1 MMMSDVGSW
10 HVMNRNNW
18 GNHSFFSFSSSSF
31 FSSLLFCIHFSAVMS
46 TQLKQ
51 QRTDLRRPNRLQKK
65 QQKNERNEESHCS
78 RPCLVKAHTQT
89 QAEETEKKRTYRVRT
104 AVQNT
109 WKTCLARIFFSHFM
123 RCTKRHE
130 VSFLRQCFRLFG
142 CSPFA
147 TFASTRRKNLFA
159 FFTFSR
165 ARRYKKDEPKEMAT
179 NLP

>member
-10 HVMNRNNW
+10 HVMNRNNR
-18 GNHSFFSFSSSSF
+18 GNHSFFSFSPSF
-31 FSSLLFCIHFSAVMS
+31 LLLFCIHFSAVMS

-51 QRTDLRRPNRLQKK
+51 QRTDLQKK

-78 RPCLVKAHTQT
+78 RPCLVKTHTQT
-89 QAEETEKKRTYRVRT
+89 QAEETEEKRTYRVRT

-109 WKTCLARIFFSHFM
+109 WKTCLARTFFSHLT

-147 TFASTRRKNLFA
+147 TFASTRLKNLFA